1 VYLIKPEW
9 NPEIKSWVEG
19 VLMTSENYCTEN
31 SFDELKMFTDCQY
44 IAFEYD
50 NSSNKVYFN
59 FFPRDFKGLDEMT

>member
-1 VYLIKPEW
+1 
-9 NPEIKSWVEG
+9 
-19 VLMTSENYCTEN
+19 MTSENYCTEN